1 MDNPNF
7 QNILSQLK
15 ANKHGNQWLAQCPT
29 HDDRQASL
37 SVSQAAEGTI
47 LIKCFAGC
55 TTETIVDHLGLKM
68 ADLFLPKE
76 KSAKREI
83 VATYD
88 YCDEQ
93 GRLLF
98 QAVRFE
104 PKHFSQRRRDDV
116 GNWIWGLSAG
126 EYAQSPKGDW
136 YMAGKKTPPGW
147 PRKQFP
153 EESRRSIYCL
163 SELLTDESE
172 GWVFIPEGEKDCD
185 SLRKLGLTA
194 TTNPQG
200 AGKWRSE
207 FNRFFTNRKVC
218 ILPDV
223 DPPSYKD
230 PQTGKIKLGF
240 QGQKHAL
247 EIYEQLKPVAEH
259 VTILELPVGYPTTNS
274 NSKQKSDVSDW
285 LKTGGTR
292 DALLRFAD
300 SNAANPA
307 AFNVWLDELRKRIE
321 EAETTDEK
329 KPAKNSRTS
338 FVDLVLE
345 KAKLFHNADNQ
356 PFASITINGHVETYP
371 MESRLFRLWLSGFH
385 FKEKSAALSSDA
397 EKEMLRTLQAEALY
411 NGEEREVTLRLAQ
424 HEDKLYFDLADRDWR
439 VVEISADGWKILPSA
454 EAPVRF
460 VRRLA
465 MLPLPEPVTGG
476 KLDEM
481 RGFMNV
487 EDDATWAL
495 VASWLVMTLH
505 PSGPYPILSVT
516 GEQGSAKTSFC
527 KLLRSTVDPNRADLR
542 AVPKDERD
550 LMIAA
555 TNSHLMAY
563 DNLSGITQE
572 LSDSLCRIATGA
584 GFATRTLHSNDEETI
599 FSVRRPILTN
609 GIIDATGFPDLLD
622 RTVSIFLRAIPDHK
636 RREEHELWQG
646 FNQAKPRILGAL
658 LSGVSHA
665 LKHRETVQLTHRPR
679 MADFAR
685 WAVAAEEGIGLAKGA
700 FFEAYES
707 NRSSS
712 NELALDNPIAV
723 ELQAFMALS
732 EDSVWIGTATDLFK
746 ALNLMISNRGEI
758 AKDKYGWPKSAN
770 SLSGKLR
777 RLAPNLRRVGIEV
790 ECGRT
795 NGGSKLRIERVPK
808 RDSVQLEGKD
818 RHIVTFENNTQ

>member
-7 QNILSQLK
+7 QPLITKLEAS
-15 ANKHGNQWLAQCPT
+15 KHGNQWLAKCPS

-37 SVSQAAEGTI
+37 SVSQASDGTI

-55 TTETIVDHLGLKM
+55 TAEAIVERLGLKM
-68 ADLFLPKE
+68 ADLFIPKE
-76 KSAKREI
+76 KPTSRQI

-98 QAVRFE
+98 QAVRFH
-104 PKHFSQRRRDDV
+104 PKSFSQRQPDGQGGWVYNLRGVRRV
-116 GNWIWGLSAG
+116 L
-126 EYAQSPKGDW
+126 YRLP
-136 YMAGKKTPPGW
+136 
-147 PRKQFP
+147 
-153 EESRRSIYCL
+153 
-163 SELLTDESE
+163 ELLAANVQAT
-172 GWVFIPEGEKDCD
+172 VFICEGEKDVD
-185 SLRKLGLTA
+185 ALRALGLIA
-194 TTNPQG
+194 TTCPMG
-200 AGKWRSE
+200 AGKWQDQFSE
-207 FNRFFTNRKVC
+207 ILFGRDVV
-218 ILPDV
+218 ILPDN
-223 DPPSYKD
+223 DKPGKD
-230 PQTGKIKLGF
+230 
-240 QGQKHAL
+240 HAHA
-247 EIYEQLKPVAEH
+247 VAASANKRAGS
-259 VTILELPVGYPTTNS
+259 VKVVELPGVPEKG
-274 NSKQKSDVSDW
+274 DVSDW
-285 LKTGGTR
+285 LKAGG
-292 DALLRFAD
+292 DAEALCVLAE
-300 SNAANPA
+300 NAPLWTPPA
-307 AFNVWLDELRKRIE
+307 ESE
-321 EAETTDEK
+321 QPEGEK

-356 PFASITINGHVETYP
+356 PFASITINGHVETYS

-411 NGEEREVTLRLAQ
+411 NGEEREVTLRLAE
-424 HEDKLYFDLADRDWR
+424 HDGKLYFDLADRDWR
-439 VVEISADGWKILPSA
+439 VVEISGDGWKIVPSA

-481 RGFMNV
+481 RSFMNV

-646 FNQAKPRILGAL
+646 FNKAKPRILGAL
-658 LSGVSHA
+658 LSAVSHA
-665 LKHRETVQLTHRPR
+665 LKHRDLVQLTHRPR

-723 ELQAFMALS
+723 ELQTFMESLT
-732 EDSVWIGTATDLFK
+732 DSVWIGTATDLFK
-746 ALNLMISNRGEI
+746 ALNLMIANRGEL

-777 RLAPNLRRVGIEV
+777 RLAPNLRRIGIEV

-795 NGGSKLRIERVPK
+795 NGGSKVRIEK
-808 RDSVQLEGKD
+808 TQNRDSVQLREKD
-818 RHIVTFENNTQ
+818 RHIVTFENK

>member
-7 QNILSQLK
+7 QSLITKLQ
-15 ANKHGNQWLAQCPT
+15 ANKHGNQWLAKCPA

-37 SVSQAAEGTI
+37 SVSQASDGTI

-55 TTETIVDHLGLKM
+55 TTESIVEHVGLKM
-68 ADLFLPKE
+68 GDLFLPKE
-76 KSAKREI
+76 KVAKREI

-88 YCDEQ
+88 YRDEQ
-93 GRLLF
+93 GKLLF
-98 QAVRFE
+98 QAVRFQ
-104 PKHFSQRRRDDV
+104 PKSFSQRQPDGQGGWIYNLRGVRRV
-116 GNWIWGLSAG
+116 L
-126 EYAQSPKGDW
+126 YRLP
-136 YMAGKKTPPGW
+136 
-147 PRKQFP
+147 
-153 EESRRSIYCL
+153 
-163 SELLTDESE
+163 ELLAANPKAT
-172 GWVFIPEGEKDCD
+172 VFICEGEKDVD
-185 SLRKLGLTA
+185 ALVALGLIA
-194 TTNPQG
+194 TTCPMG
-200 AGKWRSE
+200 AGKWHKDFPAYLVERD
-207 FNRFFTNRKVC
+207 VV
-218 ILPDV
+218 ILPDN
-223 DPPSYKD
+223 DEP
-230 PQTGKIKLGF
+230 GR
-240 QGQKHAL
+240 KHASA
-247 EIYEQLKPVAEH
+247 VAGSLLNH
-259 VTILELPVGYPTTNS
+259 VASVKVVSLPDIPEKG
-274 NSKQKSDVSDW
+274 DVSDYLNICEIHGW
-285 LKTGGTR
+285 NKAESLCIL
-292 DALLRFAD
+292 AE
-300 SNAANPA
+300 NAPLWTPPA
-307 AFNVWLDELRKRIE
+307 ASEQP
-321 EAETTDEK
+321 AEDEK

-338 FVDLVLE
+338 FVDMVLE

-411 NGEEREVTLRLAQ
+411 NGEEREVTLRLAE
-424 HEDKLYFDLADRDWR
+424 HDGKLYFDLADRDWR
-439 VVEISADGWKILPSA
+439 VVEISAEGWKILPSA
-454 EAPVRF
+454 DAPVRF

-476 KLDEM
+476 RLDEM
-481 RGFMNV
+481 RSFMNV

-658 LSGVSHA
+658 LSAVSHA
-665 LKHRETVQLTHRPR
+665 LKHRDLVQLTHRPR

-685 WAVAAEEGIGLAKGA
+685 WAVAAEEGIGLPKGA

-723 ELQAFMALS
+723 ELQTFMALS

-770 SLSGKLR
+770 ALSGKIR

-795 NGGSKLRIERVPK
+795 NGGSKLRIERMPK
-808 RDSVQLEGKD
+808 RDSVQLREKD
-818 RHIVTFENNTQ
+818 RHIVTFENK